1 MLLNKFLLVG
11 GSLGALLVIMY
22 LNSKKSVPVKAPIS
36 LDELT
41 EKYSSGCDKMITEAL
56 EVNKDLTYI
65 SGYFM
70 ITLDEDAK
78 KVMIRAQL
86 FFQTKAGEWV
96 EKTSTDTLP
105 VARLKTEDLQEIR
118 KSGEIKYEVEAPE
131 SEKVLSHS

>member
-11 GSLGALLVIMY
+11 GSLGALLVILY
-22 LNSKKSVPVKAPIS
+22 LNNKKSTTVKAPIS

-41 EKYSSGCDKMITEAL
+41 KKYSIGCDKMITEAL

-65 SGYFM
+65 SGYFI
-70 ITLDEDAK
+70 ITLDEDTK

-105 VARLKTEDLQEIR
+105 MTRLRAEDLQEIR
-118 KSGEIKYEVEAPE
+118 NSGEIKYEVEAPK
-131 SEKVLSHS
+131 SEKELSHS